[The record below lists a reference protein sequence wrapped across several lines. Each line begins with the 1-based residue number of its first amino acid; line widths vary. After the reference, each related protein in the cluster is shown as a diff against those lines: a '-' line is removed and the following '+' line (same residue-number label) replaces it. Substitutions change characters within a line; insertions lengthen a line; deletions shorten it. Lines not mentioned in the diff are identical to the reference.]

1 MGSCEADGG
10 CSAEATAAL
19 AGDGSPSPGSD
30 LFNAVVM
37 CMMNL
42 ENCGPEKYACWVD
55 SACSSVRE
63 MPTDTD
69 AEKEAW
75 QAAADGLSGASRAAL
90 DAVGNCEC
98 SFDPCCG
105 CHAGCPEGDGGCHET
120 CDALCTGAAA
130 TNANGGSCRLREEF
144 RHAEDCA
151 DIVGTPQMPSP
162 CHESAARLF
171 RSACAQSTEKPRE
184 GSCKARSTWFPHC
197 RSGIIAESVVWEP
210 VWGWRTGCRGH
221 WRRCRAIVGAGSA
234 TGVVWEPVWGWH
246 TGCR

>member
-1 MGSCEADGG
+1 MGGDGGRRRLELGSGLGRRRGHSGPGARRFLQSGGDLHAACPAEMGSCEADGG

-42 ENCGPEKYACWVD
+42 EDCGSEKYACWVD

-75 QAAADGLSGASRAAL
+75 QAAADGLSDASRAAL

-105 CHAGCPEGDGGCHET
+105 CHAGCPEGDGGCHEA
-120 CDALCTGAAA
+120 CDALCTGAAV

-162 CHESAARLF
+162 CS
-171 RSACAQSTEKPRE
+171 
-184 GSCKARSTWFPHC
+184 
-197 RSGIIAESVVWEP
+197 
-210 VWGWRTGCRGH
+210 
-221 WRRCRAIVGAGSA
+221 
-234 TGVVWEPVWGWH
+234 
-246 TGCR
+246 